1 MSKNEIIQFIDGELK
16 LDVKVDLEKD
26 TVWLNRNQISELFDR
41 DIKTI
46 GKHINNALNEELSD
60 MSTVAK
66 FATVQQEGKR
76 KVTRKIEYYNLD
88 MVLSVGYRVKSKRG
102 IEFRK
107 WASKILKDYMVQGY
121 AANEKRLVLLQRKI
135 EVQQTLIGGFA
146 DMAGLEAGDILQVI
160 EMYSQAL
167 DLLDDYDHQRI
178 TKPQGREVIKYLSEK
193 ECKEVIQKTKFSKQS
208 DLFGKE
214 RSEGMLKGI
223 LDQIQQN
230 VFGKEL
236 YPTLEEKAANLLYM
250 LVKDHIYFDGNK
262 RLAAILFLEFLNRN
276 HALFDEEKNMVLSND
291 ALVAITLMI
300 AESKPQEKEMMV
312 DIVMNLL
319 VPSAI

>member
-1 MSKNEIIQFIDGELK
+1 MSKNEMIQFVDGELK

-26 TVWLNRNQISELFDR
+26 TVWLNQKQIAELFNIDR
-41 DIKTI
+41 TVVGRHIRNIFKSGELDEESMCANFAHM
-46 GKHINNALNEELSD
+46 GKLNLQD
-60 MSTVAK
+60 YNVK
-66 FATVQQEGKR
+66 
-76 KVTRKIEYYNLD
+76 YYSLD
-88 MVLSVGYRVKSKRG
+88 VILAVGYRTNSKQG
-102 IEFRK
+102 IAFRK
-107 WASKILKDYMVQGY
+107 WASKVLKDYMVQGY
-121 AANEKRLVLLQRKI
+121 AVNEKRLAALQRKL
-135 EVQQTLIGGFA
+135 EVHKSLISGIA
-146 DMAGLEAGDILQVI
+146 DMAGLEANDILQVI
-160 EMYSQAL
+160 ETYSQAL

-178 TKPQGREVIKYLSEK
+178 IKPQGRDTIAYLTED
-193 ECKEVIQKTKFSKQS
+193 ECREVIQKTKFSKQS

-214 RSEGMLKGI
+214 RSEGLLKGI

-230 VFGKEL
+230 VFGREL

-276 HALFDEEKNMVLSND
+276 HALFDVDRNMVLSND

-300 AESKPQEKEMMV
+300 VESKPEEKEMMV

-319 VPSAI
+319 VPSII

>member
-1 MSKNEIIQFIDGELK
+1 MSKNEIIQFVDGELK
-16 LDVKVDLEKD
+16 LDVTVTPQEE
-26 TVWLNRNQISELFDR
+26 TVWLTQAQMGELFGR
-41 DIKTI
+41 AASTINEHIKNI
-46 GKHINNALNEELSD
+46 YKSKELEKETTMTKFGNSEFSD
-60 MSTVAK
+60 KPTY
-66 FATVQQEGKR
+66 
-76 KVTRKIEYYNLD
+76 YYNLD
-88 MVLSVGYRVKSKRG
+88 MIISVGYRVKSKRG
-102 IEFRK
+102 ISFRR
-107 WASKILKDYMVQGY
+107 WASKVLKDYMIQGY
-121 AANEKRLVLLQRKI
+121 AVNEKRLAILQKEL
-135 EVQQTLIGGFA
+135 EVHKTLISGIA
-146 DMAGLEAGDILQVI
+146 DMAGLEASDILQVI
-160 EMYSQAL
+160 ETYTKAL

-178 TKPQGREVIKYLSEK
+178 TKPQGRDTIAYLTEG
-193 ECKEVIQKTKFSKQS
+193 ECKDVIQKTKFSKQS

-214 RSEGMLKGI
+214 RAEGMLKGI

-276 HALFDEEKNMVLSND
+276 HALYDEERNKVLSND

-300 AESKPQEKEMMV
+300 AESKPEEKDMMV

-319 VPSAI
+319 VSSPK

>member
-1 MSKNEIIQFIDGELK
+1 MSKNEIIQFVDGELK
-16 LDVKVDLEKD
+16 LDVTVTPQED
-26 TVWLNRNQISELFDR
+26 TVWLTQDQMAELFDVNR
-41 DIKTI
+41 SNISRHISTI
-46 GKHINNALNEELSD
+46 FKNGELD
-60 MSTVAK
+60 ESTSVRFLHESRNPK
-66 FATVQQEGKR
+66 NRPPKYF
-76 KVTRKIEYYNLD
+76 NLD
-88 MVLSVGYRVKSKRG
+88 VIISVGYRVNSQRG
-102 IEFRK
+102 IIFRK
-107 WASKILKDYMVQGY
+107 WANRVLKDYMIQGY
-121 AANEKRLVLLQRKI
+121 AVNEKRLALLQRKI
-135 EVQQTLIGGFA
+135 EVQQTLISGFA
-146 DMAGLEAGDILQVI
+146 DMAGLEASDILQVI
-160 EMYSQAL
+160 ETYSQAL

-178 TKPQGREVIKYLSEK
+178 TKPHGRDTIAYLTED
-193 ECKEVIQKTKFSKQS
+193 ECRDVIQKTKFSKQS

-230 VFGKEL
+230 VFGQEL

-276 HALFDEEKNMVLSND
+276 HALYDENRNKVLSND

-300 AESKPQEKEMMV
+300 AESKSEEKEMMV

-319 VPSAI
+319 V

>member
-1 MSKNEIIQFIDGELK
+1 MSKNEIIQFVDGELK
-16 LDVKVDLEKD
+16 LDVTVTPQEE
-26 TVWLNRNQISELFDR
+26 TVWLTQAQMGELFGR
-41 DIKTI
+41 AASTINEHIKNI
-46 GKHINNALNEELSD
+46 YKSKELEKETTMTKFGNSEFSD
-60 MSTVAK
+60 KPTY
-66 FATVQQEGKR
+66 
-76 KVTRKIEYYNLD
+76 YYNLD
-88 MVLSVGYRVKSKRG
+88 MIISVGYRVKSKRG
-102 IEFRK
+102 ISFRR
-107 WASKILKDYMVQGY
+107 WASKVLKDYMIQGY
-121 AANEKRLVLLQRKI
+121 AVNEKRLAILQKEL
-135 EVQQTLIGGFA
+135 EVHKTLISGIA
-146 DMAGLEAGDILQVI
+146 DMTGLEASDILQVI
-160 EMYSQAL
+160 ETYTKAL

-178 TKPQGREVIKYLSEK
+178 TKPPGRDTIAYLTEG
-193 ECKEVIQKTKFSKQS
+193 ECKDVIQKTKFSKQS

-214 RSEGMLKGI
+214 RAEGMLKGI

-276 HALFDEEKNMVLSND
+276 HALYDEERNKVLSND

-300 AESKPQEKEMMV
+300 AESKPEEKDMMV

-319 VPSAI
+319 VSSPK

>member
-1 MSKNEIIQFIDGELK
+1 MSKNEIIQFVDGELK
-16 LDVKVDLEKD
+16 LDVTVTPQEE
-26 TVWLNRNQISELFDR
+26 TVWLTQTQMGELFGR
-41 DIKTI
+41 AASTINEHIKNI
-46 GKHINNALNEELSD
+46 YKSKELEEETTMTKFGNSEFSD
-60 MSTVAK
+60 KPTY
-66 FATVQQEGKR
+66 
-76 KVTRKIEYYNLD
+76 YYNLD
-88 MVLSVGYRVKSKRG
+88 MIISVGYRVKSKRG
-102 IEFRK
+102 IAFRK
-107 WASKILKDYMVQGY
+107 WATKILKDYMIQGY
-121 AANEKRLVLLQRKI
+121 AVNEKRMALLQRKI
-135 EVQQTLIGGFA
+135 EVQQTLISGFA
-146 DMAGLEAGDILQVI
+146 DMAGLEADEILQVI
-160 EMYSQAL
+160 EAYSQAL

-178 TKPQGREVIKYLSEK
+178 TKPQGRDTIAYLTED
-193 ECKEVIQKTKFSKQS
+193 ECREVIQKTKFSKKS

-230 VFGKEL
+230 VFGQEL

-276 HALFDEEKNMVLSND
+276 HALYDENRNKVLSND

-300 AESKPQEKEMMV
+300 AESKSEEKEMMV

-319 VPSAI
+319 V

>member
-1 MSKNEIIQFIDGELK
+1 MSKNEIIKFENGSLN
-16 LDVKVDLEKD
+16 LDVTVTPDSNM
-26 TVWLNRNQISELFDR
+26 VWLTQDQIAELFGVDKSGVSR
-41 DIKTI
+41 HLKNFIKNGEI
-46 GKHINNALNEELSD
+46 DEKVVI
-60 MSTVAK
+60 AK
-66 FATVQQEGKR
+66 FATTTKHGAMKGKTQQSI
-76 KVTRKIEYYNLD
+76 TNYYNLD
-88 MVLSVGYRVKSKRG
+88 AILYVGYRVNSKRG
-102 IEFRK
+102 IEFRN
-107 WASKILKDYMVQGY
+107 WATNVLKQYMIQGY
-121 AANEKRLVLLQRKI
+121 AVNEKRLALLQRKI
-135 EVQQTLIGGFA
+135 EVQQTLISGFA
-146 DMAGLEAGDILQVI
+146 DMAGLEADEILQVI
-160 EMYSQAL
+160 EAYSQAL

-178 TKPQGREVIKYLSEK
+178 TKPQGRDTIAYLTED
-193 ECKEVIQKTKFSKQS
+193 ECREVIQKTKFSKQS

-230 VFGKEL
+230 VFGQEL

-276 HALFDEEKNMVLSND
+276 HALYDENGNKILSND

-300 AESKPQEKEMMV
+300 AESRPEEKDIMV

-319 VPSAI
+319 V